1 MANADLD
8 DSRFRQAAFQH
19 LTSLLTADGAVTR
32 DMMAVP
38 FFVDDE
44 RCTLVDPRRGIHKPR
59 AMRHLL
65 SITTV
70 MAGSGRR
77 TWYAD
82 QETVHAAIYSGDD
95 SILYSFMGTDPTA
108 AQNRALKEAA
118 DLRLPIIYFLGIKPG
133 LYTPIF
139 PAYLTEWDAQGLA
152 VRIVFSPQLG
162 TTGRPFF
169 PADAID
175 RRYAMRLVKQR
186 MHQCQFREAVID
198 AYGGRCAISKLPEP
212 RLLDAAHIVRD
223 ADEELGHPI
232 VPNGLPLSK
241 IHHAAYDAHLLGID
255 ADGIVHVS
263 ERLLEIHDG
272 PFLEHGIKAARGMRI
287 LMPSRT
293 DDRPDR
299 DRLDRRF
306 QQFKKVA

>member
-1 MANADLD
+1 
-8 DSRFRQAAFQH
+8 
-19 LTSLLTADGAVTR
+19 
-32 DMMAVP
+32 
-38 FFVDDE
+38 
-44 RCTLVDPRRGIHKPR
+44 
-59 AMRHLL
+59 MRHLL

-70 MAGSGRR
+70 MVGSGRR
-77 TWYAD
+77 IWYAD
-82 QETVHAAIYSGDD
+82 QETVHSAIYSGDD
-95 SILYSFMGTDPTA
+95 SILYSFMGTDPA
-108 AQNRALKEAA
+108 APQNRALKEAA
-118 DLRLPIIYFLGIKPG
+118 DLQLPIIYFLGIKPG
-133 LYTPIF
+133 LYTPIY
-139 PAYLTEWDAQGLA
+139 PAYLMDWDAQALA

-162 TTGRPFF
+162 AIGRPFF

-212 RLLDAAHIVRD
+212 RLLDAAHIIRD
-223 ADEELGHPI
+223 EDEEMGQPI
-232 VPNGLPLSK
+232 VPNGLPLTK

-263 ERLLEIHDG
+263 ERLLKIRDG
-272 PFLEHGIKAARGMRI
+272 PFLEHGIKAARGTRI
-287 LMPSRT
+287 VVPSRA

-306 QQFKKVA
+306 QEFRKLA